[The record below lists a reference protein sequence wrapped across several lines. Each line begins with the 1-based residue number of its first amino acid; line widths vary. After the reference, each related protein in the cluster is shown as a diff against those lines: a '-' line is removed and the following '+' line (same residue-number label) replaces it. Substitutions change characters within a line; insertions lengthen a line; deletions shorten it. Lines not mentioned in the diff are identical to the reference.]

1 MANFLTPHSMN
12 PLVLTGRPRLAVE
25 EFADFWSFRANT
37 RSGSVAC
44 GSFTD
49 EADRPQCEAVLR
61 EMWLAKMEQLAAGGQ
76 RMMTTL
82 FGVVEAKLLAS
93 AVDGPLRIVDAAG
106 APARW
111 DSISRAWTLGDLS
124 SGGGQEHPIGAPIV
138 AAMLGDAAL
147 LREAFD
153 ERGADVAARHAATGA
168 TTVMHAAGAGAA
180 DAVDFL
186 LNHAKARGLSRLV
199 DAGTSKLGITPLDR
213 AVRCGHADVVR
224 LLLRHDASV
233 AVARSSGCTPL
244 HAAAEMGR
252 CECAAALLQ
261 AGADVDAANHDG
273 ATPLHLCASGFTL
286 FGSQAGKAD
295 VARLLLGHGARR
307 DVRNRDGRTALD
319 VAAAEAN
326 AAVAA
331 LLGGGCG

>member
-1 MANFLTPHSMN
+1 
-12 PLVLTGRPRLAVE
+12 
-25 EFADFWSFRANT
+25 
-37 RSGSVAC
+37 
-44 GSFTD
+44 
-49 EADRPQCEAVLR
+49 
-61 EMWLAKMEQLAAGGQ
+61 
-76 RMMTTL
+76 MMTTL

-106 APARW
+106 APATW

-224 LLLRHDASV
+224 LLLRHGASV

-252 CECAAALLQ
+252 CECAAA
-261 AGADVDAANHDG
+261 APGRRGCGCGEPRRRDAA
-273 ATPLHLCASGFTL
+273 ASVRERLHALWL
-286 FGSQAGKAD
+286 AG
-295 VARLLLGHGARR
+295 GQGRR
-307 DVRNRDGRTALD
+307 GE
-319 VAAAEAN
+319 AAARPWCEAGRPQPRRAHRTRRRRRRSQRRCGR
-326 AAVAA
+326 AA
-331 LLGGGCG
+331 GGRVWIG